1 MITSWGTWQA
11 ALSRPSRRPLV
22 VDALVGSLG
31 TPEQGSVLVDVSAG
45 VGFFSLAAAAR
56 GHTVVAFES
65 STRSLEAFSAG
76 VVYNGF
82 NDRIRLY
89 NVSLGA
95 APETVCIKRKA
106 APAGAPGGVAAG
118 GEAAGHNDAT
128 ATATRRGYGDPELHA
143 TPASEC
149 ESLTVRQTLS
159 HMLMA
164 SDGQGEGAAA
174 ATAAT
179 ATGAGAAAGGAAAGS
194 GVILGERSLASRV
207 GALRL
212 SAHGWEGWI
221 LDGAQAW
228 LERDKP
234 GVVLLEYS
242 PTLVAKT
249 RYPGG
254 GQAVLERLHSLGYV
268 HMAHAGYVC
277 DERWFNISRALRA
290 GGTAVGGGAAV
301 AAKLPGAGVVDGGE
315 HGVEGGEQAGAG
327 PLPHRST
334 WCKLKPELFQ
344 VLTDRA
350 HPEVAENVI
359 FIHSSHPSVQ
369 EVVDGVKRVAG
380 GDTVAAMGLGGSK
393 EVSGGAGVVA
403 GTAGSEMG
411 SSGQGLLGR
420 RGGSA

>member
-31 TPEQGSVLVDVSAG
+31 PPEQGAVLVDVSAG

-65 STRSLEAFSAG
+65 SARSLEAFSAG

-106 APAGAPGGVAAG
+106 APAGGPSGVAAG

-128 ATATRRGYGDPELHA
+128 ATATRRGYGDPDLHA
-143 TPASEC
+143 TPASGC
-149 ESLTVRQTLS
+149 EALTVRQTLS

-174 ATAAT
+174 ATTAT
-179 ATGAGAAAGGAAAGS
+179 AAGAAAGGAAAS
-194 GVILGERSLASRV
+194 SSVSLASRV

-301 AAKLPGAGVVDGGE
+301 AAKLPGAGAGDGGE
-315 HGVEGGEQAGAG
+315 HGGEGGEPAGAG
-327 PLPHRST
+327 PMPHRST

-380 GDTVAAMGLGGSK
+380 GDAVASAVGLEGSK
-393 EVSGGAGVVA
+393 GLSKGAGSVV
-403 GTAGSEMG
+403 GTAGSEAG
-411 SSGQGLLGR
+411 ASGQGLLGR